1 MSLNDRLVL
10 ECPET
15 YDDMEEQLNNEEEAA
30 AEHNVTTNGGDG
42 VANSHV
48 DSMRDEEEV
57 LEDLENLQ
65 ARENLDRSS
74 PNLWPDQIPGIFVIP

>member
-15 YDDMEEQLNNEEEAA
+15 YDDMEEQLNNEEESAT
-30 AEHNVTTNGGDG
+30 EHNVTTNGGDG
-42 VANSHV
+42 VNNSHV
-48 DSMRDEEEV
+48 DSMREEEEEV

-74 PNLWPDQIPGIFVIP
+74 PNLWPDQIPGK